1 MNKNVKV
8 ACLILGTAFFTSLVI
23 LAAFLTTSRITAQ
36 KINKID
42 VPIFSQYAIELGDSY
57 DGKIAEVDLDSH
69 PRAQMFRT
77 ALREGI
83 KNGPNFA
90 FYYTIVEWGCGTECH
105 SFAVVDVRDGKVY
118 FPDFGARWGFSF
130 KEYSSLLEVNP
141 VEVIYET
148 GGQDSDE
155 STEYYVWENN
165 QFTLIKKA
173 KIRYSIEE

>member
-8 ACLILGTAFFTSLVI
+8 ACLILGTGFFIFLAIFLV
-23 LAAFLTTSRITAQ
+23 LLTMPQIVVP
-36 KINKID
+36 KINKIN
-42 VPIFSQYAIELGDSY
+42 VPTFSQYAVELGDSY

-69 PRAQMFRT
+69 PKARMFKT
-77 ALREGI
+77 ALREGV

-118 FPDFGARWGFSF
+118 FPNFGARWGYGF
-130 KEYSSLLEVNP
+130 EENSSLLVVNP

-148 GGQDSDE
+148 GGQDLDE
-155 STEYYVWENN
+155 STEYYVLENN

-173 KIRYSIEE
+173 KIRYTEE